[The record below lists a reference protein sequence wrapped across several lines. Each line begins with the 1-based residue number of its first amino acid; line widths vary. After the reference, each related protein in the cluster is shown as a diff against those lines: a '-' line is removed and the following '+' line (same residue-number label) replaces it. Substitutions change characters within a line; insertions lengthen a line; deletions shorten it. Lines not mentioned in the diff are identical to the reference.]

1 MVRLLFLSFFAIAAS
16 GVQAQTYKCIDAG
29 GKTSYSQSPCPP
41 GAKSAAINQTVPSAP
56 IAAPVAAG
64 DSAGKAAK
72 AAGPKSTAE
81 LELEFRK
88 RRQAQEDADKK
99 EAQKLADAQGREE
112 NCRNSRHHLENLES
126 GMRQA
131 RTNEKGERYL
141 LDETQIEQEKV
152 KARKVTEQWCK

>member
-1 MVRLLFLSFFAIAAS
+1 MVRLLFLSVFAIAAS
-16 GVQAQTYKCIDAG
+16 GVQAQTYKCIDAA

-41 GAKSAAINQTVPSAP
+41 GAKSAPINQTVPSAP
-56 IAAPVAAG
+56 IAAPVVAG

-88 RRQAQEDADKK
+88 RRQAQEDVDKK
-99 EAQKLADAQGREE
+99 EAQKLADVQAREE

-131 RTNEKGERYL
+131 RMNEKGERYL
-141 LDETQIEQEKV
+141 LDEAQIEQEKA

>member
-1 MVRLLFLSFFAIAAS
+1 MVRLLFLSVFAIVAG
-16 GVQAQTYKCIDAG
+16 GVQAQTYKCIAAG

-41 GAKSAAINQTVPSAP
+41 GAKSAAITQTVPSAP

-64 DSAGKAAK
+64 DPAGKAA
-72 AAGPKSTAE
+72 AGPKTAAE

-88 RRQAQEDADKK
+88 RRQAKEDADKK
-99 EAQKLADAQGREE
+99 ESQKLADAQAREE

-131 RTNEKGERYL
+131 RMNEKGERYL
-141 LDETQIEQEKV
+141 LDEAQIDQEKA